1 MPSSGEIGY
10 ELLARVT
17 TWRYVGR
24 RQAGTPLS
32 SRKINDSPDDMG
44 RLMWYLVDARAN
56 KQLARSI
63 INQRS
68 ITMETMETVK
78 FVALYGL
85 EIIVVALVGVTL
97 FAGLYQLIRDKAR
110 GRVST
115 PTTETARR

>member
-1 MPSSGEIGY
+1 
-10 ELLARVT
+10 
-17 TWRYVGR
+17 
-24 RQAGTPLS
+24 
-32 SRKINDSPDDMG
+32 MG

-63 INQRS
+63 TNERS

-97 FAGLYQLIRDKAR
+97 FAGLYQLVRDKAR